1 MSVLKEE
8 FYIYLV
14 FKLSFKFPIP
24 LLFGPNAFFKILI
37 KLFPPLE
44 ESFLVRILE
53 LNGLGLWFADPL
65 NTL

>member
-1 MSVLKEE
+1 M
-8 FYIYLV
+8 

-53 LNGLGLWFADPL
+53 LNGLGL
-65 NTL
+65 